1 MPLNLQI
8 VIAIVGGLAVGALIV
23 WLALRPRI
31 NHEYDRAK
39 SESETERATLVER
52 LQGKHDQTRKLE
64 ADLGE
69 LNSKVSEFQDEN
81 AGLLA
86 RISSL
91 ETQLEAE
98 RKASTEKL
106 GLLEDAQGKLSDAFK
121 ALSADALNT
130 NSQNF
135 LRLAR
140 ETLGHFQEGAKGDL
154 DTRQKAIGE
163 LVQRVNAR
171 IGLFVAYGAS
181 EISRHNSDATA
192 KRNRKPRQGASLPNR
207 SWTMG

>member
-1 MPLNLQI
+1 MLI
-8 VIAIVGGLAVGALIV
+8 TGLAVGALVV
-23 WLALRPRI
+23 WLLLRPRI
-31 NHEYDRAK
+31 NHEYDRAR

-64 ADLGE
+64 ADLAE
-69 LNSKVSEFQDEN
+69 LNLKLAEFQSEN
-81 AGLLA
+81 AVLFA

-98 RKASTEKL
+98 RKAAAEKL

-140 ETLGHFQEGAKGDL
+140 DTLGHFQEAAKGDL
-154 DTRQKAIGE
+154 DTRHKAIGE
-163 LVQRVNAR
+163 LVQPLKESLDKVDSKIRELESTRAS
-171 IGLFVAYGAS
+171 AYSSLS
-181 EISRHNSDATA
+181 E
-192 KRNRKPRQGASLPNR
+192 Q
-207 SWTMG
+207 